1 MKTTFKSLGLL
12 SLLMSASVA
21 TATPT
26 KPFDPLKDTRLALA
40 YDVPIEELDPI
51 AMESARGGLA
61 PLALALGIAGV
72 DLALMS
78 FYWGIYVPH
87 YAPSSPHRYTN
98 AP

>member
-1 MKTTFKSLGLL
+1 MKTTFKSLGLM

-21 TATPT
+21 TAAPAM
-26 KPFDPLKDTRLALA
+26 PVDPLKDTRSALI
-40 YDVPIEELDPI
+40 YDAPIEQLDPI

-87 YAPSSPHRYTN
+87 YASSDLHYYK